1 MCCSISIGDKKA
13 TEAAFAKAH
22 AVAEIS
28 IVNPRIVT
36 NYMETARSSANT
48 TRSAIISR

>member
-1 MCCSISIGDKKA
+1 M
-13 TEAAFAKAH
+13 EAAFAKAH

-36 NYMETARSSANT
+36 NYMETRGVICSISAVAVVASLLST
-48 TRSAIISR
+48 TP